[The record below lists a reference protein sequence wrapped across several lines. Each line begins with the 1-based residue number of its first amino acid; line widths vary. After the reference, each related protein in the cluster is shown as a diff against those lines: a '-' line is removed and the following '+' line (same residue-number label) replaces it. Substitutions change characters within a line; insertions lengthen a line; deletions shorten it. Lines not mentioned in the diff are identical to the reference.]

1 MADNYDNLY
10 SCTVVDEDGSRI
22 GAVSQVYLDDATA
35 EPTFV
40 AARVGFFG
48 NKEVLVPLVGAF
60 ISDDLMQVPHS
71 ADLVKQAP
79 APSPDRRL
87 SPTQEAEASFEAT
100 PAFAWLQRNATRH
113 RFHLSYPRDNPHG
126 ITYEPWHWRHAA
138 AAG

>member
-48 NKEVLVPLVGAF
+48 NKDK
-60 ISDDLMQVPHS
+60 S
-71 ADLVKQAP
+71 QAIY
-79 APSPDRRL
+79 DHIRKHL
-87 SPTQEAEASFEAT
+87 IDIAS
-100 PAFAWLQRNATRH
+100 Q
-113 RFHLSYPRDNPHG
+113 NP
-126 ITYEPWHWRHAA
+126 
-138 AAG
+138 

>member
-79 APSPDRRL
+79 ERRRRGPSSRPRGRPPRGGRRRAAATTWPSPSPQPGRPARRNPRPA
-87 SPTQEAEASFEAT
+87 SAKKPTRIRKIGLPE
-100 PAFAWLQRNATRH
+100 
-113 RFHLSYPRDNPHG
+113 G
-126 ITYEPWHWRHAA
+126 
-138 AAG
+138 

>member
-79 APSPDRRL
+79 APSPDRRP
-87 SPTQEAEASFEAT
+87 SPTQEAEAYRHYDL
-100 PAFAWLQRNATRH
+100 AFTI
-113 RFHLSYPRDNPHG
+113 P
-126 ITYEPWHWRHAA
+126 
-138 AAG
+138 AAGPARAAQPPASVGEEADTDPQDRPA

>member
-1 MADNYDNLY
+1 M
-10 SCTVVDEDGSRI
+10 
-22 GAVSQVYLDDATA
+22 SQVYLDDATA

-79 APSPDRRL
+79 APSPHRRL
-87 SPTQEAEASFEAT
+87 SPPPGAGAYRHYDLAFPIPPAGPGRAAPPPASVGEEADT
-100 PAFAWLQRNATRH
+100 DPQDRPA
-113 RFHLSYPRDNPHG
+113 
-126 ITYEPWHWRHAA
+126 
-138 AAG
+138 

>member
-10 SCTVVDEDGSRI
+10 SCMVLDEDGSRI

-40 AARVGFFG
+40 VARVGFFG

-71 ADLVKQAP
+71 ADVVKQAP

-87 SPTQEAEASFEAT
+87 SPTQEAEAYRHYGLAFT
-100 PAFAWLQRNATRH
+100 IPAA
-113 RFHLSYPRDNPHG
+113 
-126 ITYEPWHWRHAA
+126 EPAHAA
-138 AAG
+138 QPPAGAGEEAGTDPQDRPA

>member
-48 NKEVLVPLVGAF
+48 NKEVLVPLVW
-60 ISDDLMQVPHS
+60 VHS
-71 ADLVKQAP
+71 SVGQGQLCLILGQQ
-79 APSPDRRL
+79 L
-87 SPTQEAEASFEAT
+87 
-100 PAFAWLQRNATRH
+100 
-113 RFHLSYPRDNPHG
+113 G
-126 ITYEPWHWRHAA
+126 
-138 AAG
+138 

>member
-48 NKEVLVPLVGAF
+48 NKEVLVPLDVRPALGIAKE
-60 ISDDLMQVPHS
+60 DR
-71 ADLVKQAP
+71 LV
-79 APSPDRRL
+79 
-87 SPTQEAEASFEAT
+87 
-100 PAFAWLQRNATRH
+100 
-113 RFHLSYPRDNPHG
+113 
-126 ITYEPWHWRHAA
+126 
-138 AAG
+138 

>member
-87 SPTQEAEASFEAT
+87 SPTQEAEAYRHYDL
-100 PAFAWLQRNATRH
+100 AFTI
-113 RFHLSYPRDNPHG
+113 P
-126 ITYEPWHWRHAA
+126 
-138 AAG
+138 AAGPARAAQPPASVGEEADTDPQHRPA